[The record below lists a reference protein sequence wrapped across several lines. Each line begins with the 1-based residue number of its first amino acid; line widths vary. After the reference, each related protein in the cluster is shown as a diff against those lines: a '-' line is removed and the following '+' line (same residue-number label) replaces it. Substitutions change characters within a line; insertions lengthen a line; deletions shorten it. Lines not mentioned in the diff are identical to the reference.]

1 MKASSA
7 SIVVLTALT
16 MMAVRS
22 GAAAAQSRS
31 TPARTDTSS
40 MRIKIGKGSD
50 PDMSPRVDTV
60 VLHRTDT
67 VTVTRLRVDTV
78 TNTVTRTVRQVDT
91 VTVQAPP
98 PVSRLRLPTGFYAGV
113 AGGGAFPSG
122 SLFNPN
128 NTGPSGQLQLGW
140 QSLDNPFGFRI
151 DGNFSR
157 PAQDAGYASVGNGV
171 QSSFTNVNADVKFR
185 LPFLT
190 RAFGISPQFSLYA
203 IGGGTYAGYR
213 DARIEMNP
221 DVAGFGPANAAFAPG
236 WQHAWGW
243 NAGGGASLLVR
254 SVEIFAESR
263 AIAFTPNDARQARLV
278 PVVLGINWYGSTL
291 QR

>member
-1 MKASSA
+1 MKARGA
-7 SIVVLTALT
+7 SIVVLGAVT
-16 MMAVRS
+16 MLAFRS
-22 GAAAAQSRS
+22 GVGVAQSS
-31 TPARTDTSS
+31 GTQTRTDTSS
-40 MRIKIGKGSD
+40 MRIKVGKGSESD
-50 PDMSPRVDTV
+50 VSPRVDTV

-67 VTVTRLRVDTV
+67 VTVTRMRVDTV
-78 TNTVTRTVRQVDT
+78 TNTVTRTIRRVDT
-91 VTVQAPP
+91 VTMQAPP
-98 PVSRLRLPTGFYAGV
+98 PVSHLRLPTGFYAGV

-128 NTGPSGQLQLGW
+128 NTGPSGQLQVGW
-140 QSLDNPFGFRI
+140 QSLDNPFGVRV

-171 QSSFTNVNADVKFR
+171 QSNFTNVNADVKFR

-203 IGGGTYAGYR
+203 IGGGTYAAYR
-213 DARIEMNP
+213 DARIEMNQN
-221 DVAGFGPANAAFAPG
+221 VAGFGPANAAFAPG

-263 AIAFTPNDARQARLV
+263 AIAFTPTDARQARLV
-278 PVVLGINWYGSTL
+278 PVVLGINWYGRTL